1 MIRKSHIAA
10 AAVAVILTS
19 VIAAAPAS
27 ADPTCHT
34 RVGTVSIE
42 IFTDST
48 CTSAVGLCAKV
59 QFRGG
64 LRGESDFVGTS
75 LNPSVDVAS
84 TGIVFLT
91 GDNHIRTRRGDLF
104 VKDAIVFNTTGEA
117 EFSEVD
123 TIVGGTGDFAG
134 ATGRLQAV
142 GKNNEGLFSVEI
154 CTP

>member
-10 AAVAVILTS
+10 AALLLTS

-27 ADPTCHT
+27 ADPNCHT
-34 RVGTVSIE
+34 RHGSVSIE
-42 IFTDST
+42 IITDST
-48 CTSAVGLCAKV
+48 CISDVNLCARV

-64 LRGESDFVGTS
+64 LRGDSYFTGTS
-75 LNPSVDVAS
+75 LTPSIDVID

-91 GDNHIRTRRGDLF
+91 GNNHITTSRGDLF

-123 TIVGGTGDFAG
+123 TIVGGTGEFEG
-134 ATGRLQAV
+134 ATGRLQAL
-142 GKNNEGLFSVEI
+142 GKNNEGSFVVEI

>member
-10 AAVAVILTS
+10 AAVLLAS

-27 ADPTCHT
+27 ADPNCHT
-34 RVGTVSIE
+34 RHGSVTIQIVTD
-42 IFTDST
+42 FTCISD
-48 CTSAVGLCAKV
+48 VHLCANV
-59 QFRGG
+59 QFLGG
-64 LRGESDFVGTS
+64 LHGESSFVGTS
-75 LNPSVDVAS
+75 LNASIDVAA

-91 GDNHIRTRRGDLF
+91 GDNHIRTREGDLF

-123 TIVGGTGDFAG
+123 TIVGGTGEYEG

-142 GKNNEGLFSVEI
+142 GKNNEGSFVVEI

>member
-1 MIRKSHIAA
+1 MIHKNHIAA
-10 AAVAVILTS
+10 AALLLTS

-27 ADPTCHT
+27 ADPNCHT
-34 RVGTVSIE
+34 RHGSVTIE
-42 IFTDST
+42 IVTDPTCPST
-48 CTSAVGLCAKV
+48 VGLCANV

-64 LRGESDFVGTS
+64 LRGESRFTGTS
-75 LNPSVDVAS
+75 LVPSVDVAA

-91 GDNHIRTRRGDLF
+91 GDNHIRTSRGDLF

-123 TIVGGTGDFAG
+123 TIVGGTGDYEG

-142 GKNNEGLFSVEI
+142 GKNNEGSFTVEI

>member
-1 MIRKSHIAA
+1 MIRKSHTAA
-10 AAVAVILTS
+10 AALLLTS

-27 ADPTCHT
+27 ATPSCHT
-34 RVGTVSIE
+34 RIGTVSIE

-48 CTSAVGLCAKV
+48 CLSAVGLCAKV

-64 LRGESDFVGTS
+64 LRAESDFVGTS
-75 LNPSVDVAS
+75 LTPSVDVAS

-91 GDNHIRTRRGDLF
+91 GDNHIRTRHGDLF

-123 TIVGGTGDFAG
+123 TIVGGTGLYEG

-142 GKNNEGLFSVEI
+142 GKNNEGVYTVEI

>member
-10 AAVAVILTS
+10 TALVLTS

-27 ADPTCHT
+27 ADPNCHT
-34 RVGTVSIE
+34 RHGSVTIE
-42 IFTDST
+42 IITGPT
-48 CTSAVGLCAKV
+48 CPSAAGLCAKV

-75 LNPSVDVAS
+75 LVPSVDVAT

-91 GDNHIRTRRGDLF
+91 GDNHIRTSKGDLF

-123 TIVGGTGDFAG
+123 TIVGGTGEFEG

-142 GKNNEGLFSVEI
+142 GKNNEGSFTVEI

>member
-10 AAVAVILTS
+10 AALVLTS
-19 VIAAAPAS
+19 IIAAAPAS
-27 ADPTCHT
+27 ADPNCHT
-34 RVGTVSIE
+34 RHGSVTIE
-42 IFTDST
+42 IVTDPTT
-48 CTSAVGLCAKV
+48 CSSGVGLCANV

-64 LRGESDFVGTS
+64 LRGESYFVGTS
-75 LNPSVDVAS
+75 LVPSIDVAS

-91 GDNHIRTRRGDLF
+91 GDNHIRTSKGDLF

-123 TIVGGTGDFAG
+123 TIVGGTGEFEG

-142 GKNNEGLFSVEI
+142 GKNNEGFFTVEI